1 MKKLLS
7 YYKIQCFVRVSLSLS
22 RSLSQSVSTA
32 LSLSLFPSLL
42 PMYQGGLTYV
52 DSPSLPFPVAL
63 ARWLAAGL
71 ERLILH
77 FSNIF
82 EGP

>member
-1 MKKLLS
+1 M
-7 YYKIQCFVRVSLSLS
+7 I
-22 RSLSQSVSTA
+22 
-32 LSLSLFPSLL
+32 FP
-42 PMYQGGLTYV
+42 
-52 DSPSLPFPVAL
+52 DSPSLLFPVALARWLAAGLESLILHFSSPQSL